1 MDKTILKREE
11 AAVFALRELYCR
23 YGYTPY
29 RMSKFEAY
37 EFYLQNKEF
46 LVSDRIITFHDTDG
60 ELMALKPDVTLSIVK
75 NGTDAPGCIQRS
87 YYNENGYRVSGSS
100 HQFREIMQTGLECI
114 GDLDFYEIYEVILL
128 AARSLACI
136 AEEYVLDVSHL
147 GMLGAILD
155 ETGADES
162 FRQ

>member
-87 YYNENGYRVSGSS
+87 YYNENVYRVSGSS
-100 HQFREIMQTGLECI
+100 HADRSGMHRRSGLLR
-114 GDLDFYEIYEVILL
+114 DL
-128 AARSLACI
+128 
-136 AEEYVLDVSHL
+136 
-147 GMLGAILD
+147 
-155 ETGADES
+155 
-162 FRQ
+162 